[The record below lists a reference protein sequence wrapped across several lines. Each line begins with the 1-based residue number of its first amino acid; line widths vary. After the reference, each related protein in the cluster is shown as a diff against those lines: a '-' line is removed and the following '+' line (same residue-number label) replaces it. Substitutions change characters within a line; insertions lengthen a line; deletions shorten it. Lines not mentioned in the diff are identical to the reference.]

1 MDKHNIYVGLEE
13 EMSTEEVHPPET
25 SSVSTDTLEVESE
38 PGQMN
43 PKKKSQLKDSNKAGQ
58 SRKEGNPEENSR
70 QDSKQKQQD
79 SESK

>member
-1 MDKHNIYVGLEE
+1 MDIHKFYVGLEE

-43 PKKKSQLKDSNKAGQ
+43 PKKKSQFKDSNKAGQ